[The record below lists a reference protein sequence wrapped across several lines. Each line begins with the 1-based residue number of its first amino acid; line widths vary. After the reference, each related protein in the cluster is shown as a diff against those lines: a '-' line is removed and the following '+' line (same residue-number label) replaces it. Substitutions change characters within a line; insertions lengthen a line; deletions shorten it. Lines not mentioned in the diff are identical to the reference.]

1 MTQYCVWTIVM
12 IVDSALIMKMAWL
25 LADHVI
31 RPSYYGNGVA
41 RSVVLLVQHQKVAN
55 TFKKSLVVLIFVYN
69 FRLSSSTSSVN
80 WSPYSNSVH
89 CSEL

>member
-1 MTQYCVWTIVM
+1 M

-25 LADHVI
+25 LVDHVI

-55 TFKKSLVVLIFVYN
+55 AFKKSLVVLIFVYN

-89 CSEL
+89 CGEL